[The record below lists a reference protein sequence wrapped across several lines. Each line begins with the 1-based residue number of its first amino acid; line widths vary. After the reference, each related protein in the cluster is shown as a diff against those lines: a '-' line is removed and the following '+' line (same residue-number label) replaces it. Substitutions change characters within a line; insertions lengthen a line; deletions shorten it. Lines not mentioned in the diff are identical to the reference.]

1 MDELNLLSLVF
12 LVAMAFIAG
21 LVDAAVGGG
30 GLIQTP
36 ALFSALPHHMP
47 ATLFGTNKLSSIFG
61 TASAAFRYART
72 VRIHWPVALPAAIA
86 ALVASFIGARLVA
99 WLPVQY
105 VKPLVLV
112 MLVLIALYTMKKK
125 DLGNVH
131 APKHSKTMERWLAV
145 ATGIVIGFYDGFFG
159 PGTGSFLTFAF
170 VRFFGFD
177 FLRAAATTKV
187 VNCATNLA
195 ALAYFI
201 PSGNV
206 LFAVGIPMAI
216 ANIAGAQVGTH
227 VAMKGG
233 TQLVRK
239 LFLVLCWVL
248 IAKFAWDMVRQFQ
261 FEQVIP

>member
-1 MDELNLLSLVF
+1 MAELTLFSLLF
-12 LVAMAFIAG
+12 LVSMSFVAG

-36 ALFSALPHHMP
+36 ALFSALPNHTP
-47 ATLFGTNKLSSIFG
+47 ATIFGTNKLSSIFG
-61 TASAAFRYART
+61 TATAAFRYART
-72 VRIHWPVALPAAIA
+72 VRIHWPVALPAALA

-105 VKPLVLV
+105 VKPMVLVL
-112 MLVLIALYTMKKK
+112 LVLIALYTMKKK
-125 DLGNVH
+125 NLGDVH
-131 APKHSKTMERWLAV
+131 APLRSGRAERWLAIL
-145 ATGIVIGFYDGFFG
+145 TGTVIGFYDGFFG

-187 VNCATNLA
+187 VNGATNLA

-201 PSGNV
+201 PTGNV
-206 LFAVGIPMAI
+206 LYAAAIPMAI
-216 ANIAGAQVGTH
+216 ANILGAQLGAH

-233 TQLVRK
+233 TQFVRK

-248 IAKFAWDMVRQFQ
+248 IAKFAYDMLR
-261 FEQVIP
+261 